1 MVTRMRKAL
10 VVCDMHPDFLSRM
23 QHAGFEVT
31 YLPNIEQEE
40 VAARIPGYEV
50 LVVSTKTKVN
60 RQLMTLAPQLQVVGR
75 SGSGMENI
83 DVAAAADLG
92 IACYS
97 SPEGNRQAVAEHAL
111 GMLLA
116 LSNNLLRA
124 DREVRT
130 AIWRREENRGFE
142 IQGKTVGLVGY
153 GNTGRAFAKVLS
165 GFGCTVLA
173 FDALLTNY
181 GDQFAEEATME
192 ELWQQADIISLHIPL
207 TSATHGMVDRHWLG
221 KWQKRGVLINTSR
234 GPIVELADVLLMLES
249 DKLAGFAADVLPVE
263 PLTATILQQNDALA
277 ALTLRDDVVFS
288 PHVAGWTIE
297 SHEKL
302 GRYLADKILHHFQSS

>member
-1 MVTRMRKAL
+1 MIKTL
-10 VVCDMHPDFLSRM
+10 VVCDMHPDFLNRL
-23 QHAGFEVT
+23 QQAGFEVT
-31 YLPNIEQEE
+31 YLPGIEQEE
-40 VAARIPGYEV
+40 VAARMPGIEV
-50 LVVSTKTKVN
+50 LVVSTKTKVH
-60 RQLMTLAPQLQVVGR
+60 RQLMVLSPQLKVVGR

-83 DVAAAADLG
+83 DVAAATELG

-173 FDALLTNY
+173 FDTLLTNY
-181 GDQFAEEATME
+181 GDQFATEATME
-192 ELWQQADIISLHIPL
+192 DLWEQADIISLHIPL
-207 TSATHGMVDRHWLG
+207 TSDTHGLVDRHWLG
-221 KWQKRGVLINTSR
+221 KWQKQGVLINNSR
-234 GPIVELADVLLMLES
+234 GWIVVLADVLAMLES
-249 DKLAGFAADVLPVE
+249 GKLAGFAADVLPIE
-263 PLTATILQQNDALA
+263 PLTPAILQQNEALT

-288 PHVAGWTIE
+288 PHIAGWTIE

-302 GRYLADKILHHFQSS
+302 GRYLADKILQHFQSS

>member
-1 MVTRMRKAL
+1 MRKTL
-10 VVCDMHPDFLSRM
+10 VVCDMHPDFLNRL
-23 QHAGFEVT
+23 QQAGFEVT
-31 YLPNIEQEE
+31 YLPGIEQEE
-40 VAARIPGYEV
+40 VAARMPGIEV
-50 LVVSTKTKVN
+50 LVVSTKTKVH
-60 RQLMTLAPQLQVVGR
+60 RQLMVLSPRLKVVGR

-83 DVAAAADLG
+83 DVAAATELG

-124 DREVRT
+124 DQEVRT

-173 FDALLTNY
+173 FDTLLTNY
-181 GDQFAEEATME
+181 GDQFATEATME
-192 ELWQQADIISLHIPL
+192 DLWEQADIISLHIPL
-207 TSATHGMVDRHWLG
+207 TSDTHGLVDRHWLG
-221 KWQKRGVLINTSR
+221 KWKKQGVLINTSR
-234 GPIVELADVLLMLES
+234 GPIVVLADVLALLES
-249 DKLAGFAADVLPVE
+249 GKLAGFAADVLPIE
-263 PLTATILQQNDALA
+263 PLTPAILQQNDALT

-288 PHVAGWTIE
+288 PHIAGWTIE

-302 GRYLADKILHHFQSS
+302 GRYLADKILQHFQLS